1 VTRVLSTTH
10 LFHYALDTGADMSRI
25 AAEGLRPLSDFPE
38 SERWREIEAQAP
50 GFFERLYRLVAEP
63 VLGRPYERSGI
74 FLTQVDFRQLPGSLL
89 ERRSRLT
96 IPNDRI
102 DASAAVLTWSIGDER
117 VSRPFGPESLE
128 EAASLWDAG
137 LVTDWF
143 ARDRTRLFFHVPQV
157 ATYQPRVSTGSAD
170 VDPGPAAA

>member
-1 VTRVLSTTH
+1 MSRVLSTTH
-10 LFHYALDTGADMSRI
+10 LFHYALDTGSDLSRI

-38 SERWREIEAQAP
+38 SDRWREIEAQAP
-50 GFFERLYRLVAEP
+50 GFFERLYGLVAEP

-74 FLTQVDFRQLPGSLL
+74 FLTPVDFRQLSGSQL
-89 ERRSRLT
+89 ERRARLT
-96 IPNDRI
+96 VPIDRI

-143 ARDRTRLFFHVPQV
+143 GRDRTRLFFHVPQV
-157 ATYQPRVSTGSAD
+157 ATYQPRVVTHPADIESA
-170 VDPGPAAA
+170 PATS